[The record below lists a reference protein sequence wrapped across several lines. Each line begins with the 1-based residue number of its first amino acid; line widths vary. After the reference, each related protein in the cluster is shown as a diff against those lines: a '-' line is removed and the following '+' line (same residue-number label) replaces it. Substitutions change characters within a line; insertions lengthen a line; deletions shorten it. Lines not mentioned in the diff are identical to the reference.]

1 MWQPDGWSFRARLG
15 VIVPHAAIGTESEL
29 QAMAPDGVSIHATRV
44 PLGVMQAGG
53 VMDLT
58 IALEPVRA
66 FADPPLVD
74 DAAELLAAAP
84 LHAIGFGFTS
94 SSYVRGAADDEA
106 LRQRLEARTRGIPVA
121 ITSVSAVL
129 ALRAVGAIRIAL
141 VDPPWFSPELTALG
155 VDYFRNEGF
164 EIVHAEAAA
173 LPSAQLAI
181 NPGQLFEWVRAHVPK
196 EIDAIYI
203 GGNGL
208 RAVGV
213 IQALEEDLG
222 IPVLTANQALFWHL
236 LHLAGTRLPVTGYGR
251 LFAAESTAITETG
264 TNGGSPELVS
274 GT

>member
-15 VIVPHAAIGTESEL
+15 LLVPHAAIGAESEL
-29 QAMAPDGVSIHATRV
+29 QAMAASAGDISIHATRV
-44 PLGVMQAGG
+44 PLGVMRAGG
-53 VMDLT
+53 VMDPT

-74 DAAELLAAAP
+74 DAAGLLAAAP

-94 SSYVRGAADDEA
+94 SSYVRGAADDED

-129 ALRAVGAIRIAL
+129 ALRALDAHRIAL

-155 VDYFRNEGF
+155 VDYFRGAGF
-164 EIVHAEAAA
+164 DIAHAAPAA
-173 LPSAQLAI
+173 LPSEQLSI
-181 NPGQLFEWVRAHVPK
+181 NPGQLFEWARDHVPP
-196 EIDAIYI
+196 EADAVYI

-213 IQALEEDLG
+213 IQALEEDLQ
-222 IPVLTANQALFWHL
+222 IPVLTANQTLFWHL
-236 LHLAGTRLPVTGYGR
+236 LHLAGTRVPITGYGR
-251 LFAAESTAITETG
+251 LFARQQRPIASIG
-264 TNGGSPELVS
+264 TNGG
-274 GT
+274 

>member
-29 QAMAPDGVSIHATRV
+29 QAMAPEGVSIHAARV
-44 PLGVMQAGG
+44 PLGVMRAGG
-53 VMDLT
+53 VMDPT

-94 SSYVRGAADDEA
+94 SSYVRGAADDEP

-129 ALRAVGAIRIAL
+129 GLRALGAERIAL
-141 VDPPWFSPELTALG
+141 VDPPWFSTELMALG
-155 VDYFRNEGF
+155 GDYFRHHGF
-164 EIVHAEAAA
+164 EVVFAQTAS
-173 LPSAQLAI
+173 LPSDQRAI
-181 NPGQLFEWVRAHVPK
+181 HPGQLFEWVRDHVPA
-196 EIDAIYI
+196 DAEAVYI

-213 IQALEEDLG
+213 IQSLEEDLH
-222 IPVLTANQALFWHL
+222 IPVLTANQALLWHL
-236 LHLAGTRLPVTGYGR
+236 LRLAGTRVPVVGYGR
-251 LFAAESTAITETG
+251 LFDVPLPSGETR
-264 TNGGSPELVS
+264 TNGG
-274 GT
+274 